1 MPTPGESEGRP
12 LCAAVTLSA
21 GKIHNPDAPRQL
33 AGLGTDAVVLVIL
46 AAGRGTRFGP
56 APKCVQPVHGRPLAR
71 HSIEAFR
78 QVQPMPVVCVIGHAH
93 ESVAAALGTDVVYV
107 RSQNPTGGTA
117 LAAFE
122 ALSVPA
128 LLAANPRLVVSMG
141 DRVVPASTFRRLIAT
156 HGAGD
161 GEADLT
167 FLSAIYAPPT
177 NQGKGRVVRDA
188 RQRVQRIV
196 EQRDID
202 AEPDPRLRDH
212 LHRLTE
218 GNCPLYAVR
227 ARTLHRCLAGLTNAN
242 AQEQYYL
249 TDMVEVLSRA
259 GAEIRTTTTSP
270 GDGEYAVLC
279 ADVTRPADLVRLEV
293 AMEVAG
299 ARPTGAHRDN
309 EPGGAS
315 ELSSSIPR
323 SSEAARPEPRL
334 TGRGEV
340 LDGLVETASEAF
352 KASAEVIVDGR
363 PAVQT
368 ASIARQFEELWS
380 MVEREG
386 VGFRPDQP
394 VGIGVSG
401 GRLRL
406 AFMHP
411 DMSRFYGPAWQ
422 MALGAGDAA
431 GQEQIVVLAQAADD
445 GRIVLVPFH
454 PQYREQVDAV
464 PGDLPAMHP
473 DESVSDWH
481 SYERFGTSLSEE
493 LLRRLGYVDEAVLRE
508 LRARDHPM
516 PPPSLWVSAN
526 LRRPFPLVAN
536 AVASL
541 RTVRDGAAGARVQA
555 GLGRARFRGLRLAST
570 GRIPEGGFASSS
582 AVTVAVLNALNA
594 LYELGLPAGQLVQ
607 LACQSE
613 YGTGVR
619 AGSLDQATAQL
630 GRAGVGALISSNPR
644 DHYRVFGTHPVP
656 FDRFRVLFPYTV
668 PRDREAWRWSWGFY
682 GETPASG
689 RLTAGEMRKMT
700 GKAAEIAALLARLP
714 LGDDLFAVVQDDLL
728 RDGELSLA
736 RRAWVASFLR
746 RVPLRLT
753 RAELGE
759 RLAACRPWLVGELG
773 AAFGL
778 TVEEAQV
785 RAGSVIES
793 VMDGWRDP
801 VLRRTIADGVIVE
814 EAGMP
819 LRALVAYLFAEVVRN
834 FHLIRHPDEWIACVT
849 WSQRGDRCVDIDPA
863 RLPERGALET
873 IQSWEREVQGPAR
886 LDRWLERLG
895 ATPFD
900 FNRGLDDA
908 ALATDPPPDL
918 HRLPGAN
925 FFRGLA
931 LVDLAE
937 AMLQR
942 AFGPEAVAVRVNAAG
957 QGDYFQVHVDRERA
971 EPEVVKAFLRAAFYR
986 RFDLAPEPEFV
997 EVHPGGPAVGVRL
1010 ERYDALPELARA
1022 LRRLGTLRTVGDPIF
1037 HP

>member
-1 MPTPGESEGRP
+1 M
-12 LCAAVTLSA
+12 
-21 GKIHNPDAPRQL
+21 
-33 AGLGTDAVVLVIL
+33 
-46 AAGRGTRFGP
+46 
-56 APKCVQPVHGRPLAR
+56 
-71 HSIEAFR
+71 
-78 QVQPMPVVCVIGHAH
+78 
-93 ESVAAALGTDVVYV
+93 
-107 RSQNPTGGTA
+107 
-117 LAAFE
+117 
-122 ALSVPA
+122 
-128 LLAANPRLVVSMG
+128 
-141 DRVVPASTFRRLIAT
+141 
-156 HGAGD
+156 
-161 GEADLT
+161 
-167 FLSAIYAPPT
+167 
-177 NQGKGRVVRDA
+177 
-188 RQRVQRIV
+188 V
-196 EQRDID
+196 EQ
-202 AEPDPRLRDH
+202 
-212 LHRLTE
+212 
-218 GNCPLYAVR
+218 
-227 ARTLHRCLAGLTNAN
+227 
-242 AQEQYYL
+242 
-249 TDMVEVLSRA
+249 
-259 GAEIRTTTTSP
+259 
-270 GDGEYAVLC
+270 
-279 ADVTRPADLVRLEV
+279 
-293 AMEVAG
+293 
-299 ARPTGAHRDN
+299 
-309 EPGGAS
+309 
-315 ELSSSIPR
+315 
-323 SSEAARPEPRL
+323 
-334 TGRGEV
+334 
-340 LDGLVETASEAF
+340 
-352 KASAEVIVDGR
+352 
-363 PAVQT
+363 
-368 ASIARQFEELWS
+368 
-380 MVEREG
+380 EG
-386 VGFRPDQP
+386 VDFRPDQP

-464 PGDLPAMHP
+464 PGDLAAMHP

-493 LLRRLGYVDEAVLRE
+493 LLRHLGYVDEEVLRE

-630 GRAGVGALISSNPR
+630 GRVGVGALISSNPR
-644 DHYRVFGTHPVP
+644 DQYRVFAAHPVP
-656 FDRFRVLFPYTV
+656 FDRFKILFPYTV

-682 GETPASG
+682 GETPESG

-714 LGDDLFAVVQDDLL
+714 LSTDLFAIVQDDLL
-728 RDGELSLA
+728 RDGELSPP

-746 RVPLRLT
+746 QLPLRLI
-753 RAELGE
+753 RADLGD

-773 AAFGL
+773 AAFEL
-778 TVEEAQV
+778 TDEEARV

-801 VLRRTIADGVIVE
+801 VLRRTTADGTVVE
-814 EAGMP
+814 ETGMP

-863 RLPERGALET
+863 RLPERAALET
-873 IQSWEREVQGPAR
+873 IQPWEREVHGPAR
-886 LDRWLERLG
+886 LDRWLERVG
-895 ATPFD
+895 AMPFD
-900 FNRGLDDA
+900 FNGGLEDA

-918 HRLPGAN
+918 HRIPGAN

-971 EPEVVKAFLRAAFYR
+971 EPEAVKAFLRAAFYR
-986 RFDLAPEPEFV
+986 RFELTPEPEFV

-1010 ERYDALPELARA
+1010 GRYDALPELTRA
-1022 LRRLGTLRTVGDPIF
+1022 LRRLSTLQPVVRPAF
-1037 HP
+1037 NL